1 MVTILS
7 VLGILT
13 VLPFMEI
20 TLKVPN
26 PESTTFS
33 PLDKTRPTSSKNTS
47 TDSVA
52 ALLVRCAFLE
62 TSSIISLFV
71 MSR

>member
-1 MVTILS
+1 
-7 VLGILT
+7 
-13 VLPFMEI
+13 MEI

-26 PESTTFS
+26 PERTTFS
-33 PLDKTRPTSSKNTS
+33 PLDRTLHISSKNTS

-52 ALLVRCAFLE
+52 ALLVRWAFLE

-71 MSR
+71 ITG